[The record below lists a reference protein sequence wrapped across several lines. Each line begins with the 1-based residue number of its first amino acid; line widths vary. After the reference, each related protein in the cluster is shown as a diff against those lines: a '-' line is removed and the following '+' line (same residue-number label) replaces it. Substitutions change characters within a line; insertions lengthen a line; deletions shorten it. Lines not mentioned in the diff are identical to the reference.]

1 MVMVNLM
8 FLLSYKPT
16 RRRTT
21 DLKARPHPQQGQ
33 DDLEEAP
40 PVFTELL
47 ELTEY
52 RDGVR
57 EWKEVARYV
66 DCCVVVA
73 PCDSQ
78 QLILL
83 FLQMGEIPGD
93 GGRGRESVSQNFL
106 MVNVD
111 SSIEAFEHRE
121 SVIQNYLNVQ
131 WS

>member
-1 MVMVNLM
+1 MPSGQNMVMVNLM

-66 DCCVVVA
+66 DCC
-73 PCDSQ
+73 
-78 QLILL
+78 
-83 FLQMGEIPGD
+83 
-93 GGRGRESVSQNFL
+93 
-106 MVNVD
+106 
-111 SSIEAFEHRE
+111 
-121 SVIQNYLNVQ
+121 
-131 WS
+131 